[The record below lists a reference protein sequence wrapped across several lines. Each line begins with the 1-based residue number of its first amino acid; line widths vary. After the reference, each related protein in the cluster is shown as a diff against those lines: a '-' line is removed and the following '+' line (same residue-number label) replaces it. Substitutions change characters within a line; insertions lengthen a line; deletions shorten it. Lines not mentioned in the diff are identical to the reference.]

1 MTHTFPTPLSTDL
14 YSARK
19 KINQYTLYLTVVL
32 SISQAYGMSLGL
44 EGLTSSQ
51 GAAVHDPG
59 LFFRASTVITIV
71 GGTMFLMWLG
81 EQITSRGVG
90 NGISLIIFAG
100 IVAAFPTA
108 VAQVLEDRKSTRLNS
123 SH

>member
-19 KINQYTLYLTVVL
+19 KINQYTRYLTVVL
-32 SISQAYGMSLGL
+32 AIVQAYGMSLGL

-81 EQITSRGVG
+81 EQVTSRGVG

-100 IVAAFPTA
+100 IVAA
-108 VAQVLEDRKSTRLNS
+108 DRKSTRLNS
-123 SH
+123 SN

>member
-1 MTHTFPTPLSTDL
+1 
-14 YSARK
+14 
-19 KINQYTLYLTVVL
+19 
-32 SISQAYGMSLGL
+32 MSLGL

-108 VAQVLEDRKSTRLNS
+108 VAQVLELGRTGALSALFIIAFLVFAIGVVALIVFFEIGRA
-123 SH
+123 HV